1 MNPTSARIPEPA
13 PVLIL
18 KVGRYPLSH
27 GVLGAI
33 RSLGRAGVSV
43 HAICDDHFVPYAF
56 SRYLSGGFLLPETDY
71 RDRGSDLLPHLVRL
85 AGILQTKAVLLPTD
99 DEAAIF
105 TAEHAGDLRQHYY
118 VPNVDP
124 VLPRLL
130 ASKYQL
136 SRLCLQHGVPIPS
149 TQFVRSKRDVLALAD
164 KVRYPI
170 VVKNSEPWIRL
181 RAAAVGATTIVES
194 RDALLLLAS
203 RWGESPRVIFQ
214 EYIPHEVAED
224 WVFHAYLDRASRPL
238 VAFTGVKQRSWP
250 PHAGVTAAAIAVP
263 NEALVGLAAS
273 FCQKI
278 GYRGIVDMDW
288 RYDRRDNQYKL
299 VDCNPRLGANFALF
313 VTDSA
318 LDVVRAQYLDLTGQ
332 QVGASAQSFGR
343 RLIVE
348 NLYLA
353 SSLFPATIRASK
365 NPPPKCSCRA
375 ACPACRKPRTNAA

>member
-130 ASKYQL
+130 AS
-136 SRLCLQHGVPIPS
+136 
-149 TQFVRSKRDVLALAD
+149 
-164 KVRYPI
+164 
-170 VVKNSEPWIRL
+170 
-181 RAAAVGATTIVES
+181 
-194 RDALLLLAS
+194 
-203 RWGESPRVIFQ
+203 
-214 EYIPHEVAED
+214 
-224 WVFHAYLDRASRPL
+224 
-238 VAFTGVKQRSWP
+238 
-250 PHAGVTAAAIAVP
+250 
-263 NEALVGLAAS
+263 
-273 FCQKI
+273 
-278 GYRGIVDMDW
+278 
-288 RYDRRDNQYKL
+288 
-299 VDCNPRLGANFALF
+299 
-313 VTDSA
+313 
-318 LDVVRAQYLDLTGQ
+318 
-332 QVGASAQSFGR
+332 
-343 RLIVE
+343 
-348 NLYLA
+348 
-353 SSLFPATIRASK
+353 
-365 NPPPKCSCRA
+365 
-375 ACPACRKPRTNAA
+375 